1 MTVSK
6 NSQQYVRMNMRTH
19 KRALLVLS
27 ECHSERDQINDFGQI
42 SSFGISLQLATEATE
57 FFNSLL
63 VVACFDYVFK
73 SLYDVNSNRCI
84 CHFSGSEGFKTLT
97 QGTNRYLVIC
107 VQKLLSFVKARQ
119 ISTSLHF
126 RLWSLIALM
135 TISSLE
141 MVTRPCFASGL
152 FIDLAQGAEGAPLA
166 GEVSAPSAINLGVQ
180 APAHTPSVPVGNTGT
195 TLPTGRGV

>member
-6 NSQQYVRMNMRTH
+6 NSQQYMRMNMRTY

-27 ECHSERDQINDFGQI
+27 ECHSEHDQINDFCKF
-42 SSFGISLQLATEATE
+42 SSFGVSFQLAAEAIE
-57 FFNSLL
+57 FINGLL
-63 VVACFDYVFK
+63 VIGCLHNVFK
-73 SLYDVNSNRCI
+73 SLYDVNSNCRISHISCT
-84 CHFSGSEGFKTLT
+84 EGFKTLT
-97 QGTNRYLVIC
+97 QRTNRYLVIC
-107 VQKLLSFVKARQ
+107 VQNLLSIVKARQ

-126 RLWSLIALM
+126 RLRSLIALM
-135 TISSLE
+135 TTSSLDI
-141 MVTRPCFASGL
+141 VTRPCIASGL
-152 FIDLAQGAEGAPLA
+152 FFDIAQGAEGAPLA